1 MGVDREVIDEA
12 FREAEAAGKAAGVTV
27 RVADPRDVP
36 AVIGLFE
43 RTWGAGRS
51 PDRSMLLALDY
62 AGNPVLVAA
71 SAGKPVGA
79 TLGFLGWSGGI
90 HLHSHMAAVVP
101 WRRSGG
107 VGYALKL
114 FQRAVCLEQGI
125 TEIRWTFDPLI
136 RRNAHFNL
144 VKLGAEVIQFL
155 PDFYGRLDDVINA
168 GDRSDRFEVRWR
180 LESERVR
187 RCLGGH
193 PTLEW
198 SGAEGLPLNVD
209 FERLRAED
217 PESATRLR
225 DASRRVFAAALAEGS
240 RPEVDA
246 DNNYV
251 FTTDAPDYGV
261 GPAAPES
268 AAPGSAAPESAAPES
283 AAPGSAAPESAAPES
298 TAPEWAAPE
307 SAAPGPAVPES
318 AAPPDSAHLI
328 ASAVPAEPSDPPG
341 SAR

>member
-180 LESERVR
+180 LESERAR
-187 RCLGGH
+187 RCLAGH

-198 SGAEGLPLNVD
+198 SGTERLPLNVD
-209 FERLRAED
+209 FERLRADD

-225 DASRRVFAAALAEGS
+225 DTSRRVFAAALAEGR
-240 RPEVDA
+240 RPELDA

-251 FTTDAPDYGV
+251 FTTDAADYGV
-261 GPAAPES
+261 GSAAAGS
-268 AAPGSAAPESAAPES
+268 AAPGEPVAPREPAAS
-283 AAPGSAAPESAAPES
+283 GSAAPSESPHH
-298 TAPEWAAPE
+298 
-307 SAAPGPAVPES
+307 V
-318 AAPPDSAHLI
+318 
-328 ASAVPAEPSDPPG
+328 ASAVPAEPSDPAG